1 MATSTAF
8 STWQYRDAAAP
19 LARIARLRRL
29 AWVID
34 ALGRVP
40 GTRFRFGLNSVIG
53 LAPWA
58 GDAVLVLIS
67 LYIVFEAVR
76 LGLPRAKIVRML
88 LNVAVEAALGAV
100 PILGDLLDV
109 AWKANL
115 RNVDI
120 IDAHFGMVPSPVIS
134 TAENPAEGAHA
145 LGTSRADAALREARI
160 ADHRRGAA
168 LGRTAEI
175 SDDPGAA
182 ADHSA
187 AAAVPDWP
195 SAARRRSKRS
205 RAASNWSR

>member
-1 MATSTAF
+1 MATTTF
-8 STWQYRDAAAP
+8 SNWQYRDRPAP

-53 LAPWA
+53 LAPGA

-76 LGLPRAKIVRML
+76 LGLPRPKIVRML
-88 LNVAVEAALGAV
+88 VNVAVEGALGAV
-100 PILGDLLDV
+100 PVLGDLLDV

-120 IDAHFGMVPSPVIS
+120 IDQHFGMMP
-134 TAENPAEGAHA
+134 
-145 LGTSRADAALREARI
+145 
-160 ADHRRGAA
+160 
-168 LGRTAEI
+168 GR
-175 SDDPGAA
+175 
-182 ADHSA
+182 
-187 AAAVPDWP
+187 
-195 SAARRRSKRS
+195 
-205 RAASNWSR
+205 

>member
-1 MATSTAF
+1 MATSTF
-8 STWQYRDAAAP
+8 TSWQYRARPAP
-19 LARIARLRRL
+19 LAKIERLRRL

-53 LAPWA
+53 LAPWV

-67 LYIVFEAVR
+67 LYIVFEAVQ

-88 LNVAVEAALGAV
+88 LNVGVEAALGAV

-120 IDAHFGMVPSPVIS
+120 IDEHFGLI
-134 TAENPAEGAHA
+134 A
-145 LGTSRADAALREARI
+145 SR
-160 ADHRRGAA
+160 
-168 LGRTAEI
+168 
-175 SDDPGAA
+175 
-182 ADHSA
+182 
-187 AAAVPDWP
+187 
-195 SAARRRSKRS
+195 
-205 RAASNWSR
+205 

>member
-1 MATSTAF
+1 MDSLMTTSTF
-8 STWQYRDAAAP
+8 STWHFRDQSTP

-58 GDAVLVLIS
+58 GDAALVLIS

-109 AWKANL
+109 AWKANQ

-120 IDAHFGMVPSPVIS
+120 IDRHFGMVS
-134 TAENPAEGAHA
+134 
-145 LGTSRADAALREARI
+145 
-160 ADHRRGAA
+160 
-168 LGRTAEI
+168 GR
-175 SDDPGAA
+175 
-182 ADHSA
+182 
-187 AAAVPDWP
+187 
-195 SAARRRSKRS
+195 
-205 RAASNWSR
+205 